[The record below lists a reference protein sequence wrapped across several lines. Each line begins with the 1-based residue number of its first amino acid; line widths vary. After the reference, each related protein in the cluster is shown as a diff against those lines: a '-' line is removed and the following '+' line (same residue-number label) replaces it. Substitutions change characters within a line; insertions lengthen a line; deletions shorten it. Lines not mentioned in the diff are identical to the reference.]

1 MESTKLEMEFID
13 ESNKK
18 FVISIEDPREDIN
31 PVEVEEAMNDIL
43 AYDIFKS
50 GTVGLKEAKDARVI
64 ITTINKL
71 EF

>member
-1 MESTKLEMEFID
+1 MENTKLEMEFID

-18 FVISIEDPREDIN
+18 FVISLEEPRMDLT
-31 PVEVEEAMNDIL
+31 PLEVEQAMNDIISHN
-43 AYDIFKS
+43 IFKS